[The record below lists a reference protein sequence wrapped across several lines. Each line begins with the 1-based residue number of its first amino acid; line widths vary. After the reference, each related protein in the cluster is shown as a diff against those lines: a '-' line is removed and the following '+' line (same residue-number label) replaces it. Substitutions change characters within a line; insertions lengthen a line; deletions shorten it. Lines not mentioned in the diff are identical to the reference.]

1 MKIIV
6 LGANG
11 RVGSKVATRLLARG
25 HSVVAAVHKSHAN
38 VPEAAEI
45 FQINL
50 DDRESIEKAITG
62 CDAVVCALSS
72 WNAPRH
78 DVLATAMKLV
88 IPIMEASGV
97 KRIVSISGDVA
108 RVEGEKISL
117 PIRLFHIFAFG
128 PIQQVIA
135 DSEEHIL
142 LLSKSK
148 VDWTVLRPGIM
159 TSTEHSSY
167 TLRSSHPFSVTIP
180 RAAVVE
186 SIVDLVESDS
196 YIRAAPFIARS

>member
-1 MKIIV
+1 MKILV

-11 RVGSKVATRLLARG
+11 RVGSKVVASLLGRG

-38 VPEAAEI
+38 VPEAAEV

-50 DDRESIEKAITG
+50 EDRESIEKAIIG

-72 WNAPRH
+72 WNAPKH
-78 DVLATAMKLV
+78 DVLATAMKII

-108 RVEGEKISL
+108 RVEGENISL

-128 PIQQVIA
+128 PIRQVIT
-135 DSEEHIL
+135 DSEEHISL
-142 LLSKSK
+142 LGKSK
-148 VDWTVLRPGIM
+148 LDWTVLRPGIM
-159 TSTEHSSY
+159 TSAEHGNY
-167 TLRSSHPFSVTIP
+167 TLRSSHPFSITIP

-196 YIRAAPFIARS
+196 YVRAAPFIARS